1 MHLNSPGLALPSS
14 RSAITASSH
23 GLAFLLHPPSMD
35 GSIGQSSSVTAKYIA
50 VTTLLTNGQHYFFY
64 WFNREKFVMFSIE
77 NSKAF

>member
-1 MHLNSPGLALPSS
+1 
-14 RSAITASSH
+14 
-23 GLAFLLHPPSMD
+23 MD

-64 WFNREKFVMFSIE
+64 WFNREKSVMFSIE